1 MWILYA
7 AASAVFAGATTI
19 FLKKGVHTTNTDIAV
34 AVRTIVVLIFS
45 IIIVIIAGSYNQI
58 FSING
63 KTWLFLILSGLS
75 TGGSWLFYY
84 KALQVGDI
92 NKVSPLSKASLVLTI
107 ILSFIFLGEEVTP
120 QKLAALIL
128 IASGTYL
135 MVDYKKE
142 NNEKA
147 GSNKWIIYALLSL
160 LFSSLTTIFG
170 KVGIDNVESNLG
182 SSIRTVVVIIAAWI
196 IVIIK
201 NEVNEFK
208 NINKSEIKYIII
220 SGITGGSSWL
230 LYYKALQ
237 TGITSAVAAIDKL
250 SILVAV
256 ILSYFIFNEKMNK
269 KTIAG
274 LILILAGTIGL
285 AVKI

>member
-7 AASAVFAGATTI
+7 GLSALFAGATTI

-75 TGGSWLFYY
+75 TG
-84 KALQVGDI
+84 
-92 NKVSPLSKASLVLTI
+92 
-107 ILSFIFLGEEVTP
+107 
-120 QKLAALIL
+120 
-128 IASGTYL
+128 
-135 MVDYKKE
+135 
-142 NNEKA
+142 
-147 GSNKWIIYALLSL
+147 
-160 LFSSLTTIFG
+160 
-170 KVGIDNVESNLG
+170 
-182 SSIRTVVVIIAAWI
+182 
-196 IVIIK
+196 
-201 NEVNEFK
+201 
-208 NINKSEIKYIII
+208 
-220 SGITGGSSWL
+220 SSWL

-256 ILSYFIFNEKMNK
+256 ILSYSIFNEKMNK

-285 AVKI
+285 ALK

>member
-34 AVRTIVVLIFS
+34 AVRTFVVLIFS
-45 IIIVIIAGSYNQI
+45 IIIVFIAGSQNQI
-58 FSING
+58 FSIDT
-63 KTWLFLILSGLS
+63 KTWIFLTLSGLS
-75 TGGSWLFYY
+75 TGAGWLFYY
-84 KALQVGDI
+84 KALQTGNV
-92 NKVSPLSKASLVLTI
+92 NKVSPLSKAGLVLTI
-107 ILSFIFLGEEVTP
+107 TLSFIFLGEEVTF
-120 QKLAALIL
+120 QKLTALIL
-128 IASGTYL
+128 IAAGTYL
-135 MVDYKKE
+135 MVDYK
-142 NNEKA
+142 NEKTEKNK
-147 GSNKWIIYALLSL
+147 SNKWIIYALLSL

-170 KVGIDNVESNLG
+170 KVGIDNVDSNLG
-182 SSIRTVVVIIAAWI
+182 SAIRTCVVIIAALIII
-196 IVIIK
+196 IVK
-201 NEVNEFK
+201 NEVSEFK

-256 ILSYFIFNEKMNK
+256 ILSHLIFNEKMNN
-269 KTIAG
+269 KTVFG